1 MSKFSSFSILANLHM
16 RFYYLA
22 WFDDNEHKVLKI
34 LGGRGGVGKKVEI
47 QLFLFITQLTK
58 NVIIFS

>member
-1 MSKFSSFSILANLHM
+1 M
-16 RFYYLA
+16 RYYYLA